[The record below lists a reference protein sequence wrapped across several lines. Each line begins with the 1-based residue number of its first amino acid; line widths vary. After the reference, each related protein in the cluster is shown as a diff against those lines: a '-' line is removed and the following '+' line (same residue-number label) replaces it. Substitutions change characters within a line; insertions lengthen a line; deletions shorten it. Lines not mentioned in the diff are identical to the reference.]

1 MYALFDMARTARCEA
16 PLVEPGLVTPT
27 LWGKHPDEFMARGVL
42 VCNATGH
49 WTVHSDIFDLEQ
61 RAVETEEWQAQV
73 ITDSFAKQFERM
85 KSPVGCASHNANHR
99 LRFGSHAALHC
110 QADSVVSVAS
120 YIRSGRLI
128 HRLFDVLYRLP
139 SSLFPFEWSF
149 RGINIGAGIDSYPTC
164 SSSDQLCN
172 QDDPLDLWMGMLAQQ
187 VLLID
192 SDMSRLQH
200 ALSKLHDKR
209 AQAESVPSQFYALNK
224 ATTPLDIDAGE
235 LDEILTDA
243 FRGVVDIIKIDIDS
257 YDCDVLVA
265 LLLKVEALVI
275 VLESQPLVPPPFKFA
290 RAFSSDDP
298 LEHGLTG
305 CSLAYQLRILS
316 PNYHLLVYTEQDTV
330 FVHSKLLSL
339 FESLPAGT
347 LFPWT
352 RYPLLF
358 PVDELDCY
366 QRSRFLHA
374 ADAAD
379 RSLGGDHSRG
389 LERVT
394 PPAIPVDFVRE
405 WLHSTTPRITLDLIW
420 RNITGIASSTSTA
433 PLENVR
439 YILDL

>member
-1 MYALFDMARTARCEA
+1 MEGSRRLWVYALFDMARTARCEA

-243 FRGVVDIIKIDIDS
+243 FRGVVDIIKANVVKPD
-257 YDCDVLVA
+257 
-265 LLLKVEALVI
+265 
-275 VLESQPLVPPPFKFA
+275 
-290 RAFSSDDP
+290 
-298 LEHGLTG
+298 
-305 CSLAYQLRILS
+305 
-316 PNYHLLVYTEQDTV
+316 
-330 FVHSKLLSL
+330 
-339 FESLPAGT
+339 
-347 LFPWT
+347 FPK
-352 RYPLLF
+352 P
-358 PVDELDCY
+358 
-366 QRSRFLHA
+366 H
-374 ADAAD
+374 
-379 RSLGGDHSRG
+379 
-389 LERVT
+389 
-394 PPAIPVDFVRE
+394 
-405 WLHSTTPRITLDLIW
+405 
-420 RNITGIASSTSTA
+420 
-433 PLENVR
+433 
-439 YILDL
+439 